1 MNPNLP
7 EPPAHLSAESA
18 GLWRWCVAEY
28 ELHEGHLVILRGAL
42 ESLDRAEEA
51 RVLVDRQGVTVLD
64 RYEVAKVNPAV
75 VVQRD
80 ALAAAHR
87 ALRQLDLEG
96 EPDPLNSQRGRQLS

>member
-1 MNPNLP
+1 MKPHLP
-7 EPPAHLSAESA
+7 APPAHLSDESA
-18 GLWRWCVAEY
+18 DLWRWAVAEY
-28 ELHEGHLVILRGAL
+28 ELHEGHLVVLRGAL

-51 RVLVDRQGVTVLD
+51 RLLVDKQGVTVLD